1 MDARTRARKLAAIRA
16 GKCLFAEVLRGTVV
30 VGPTAAVVPEA
41 IVTVT
46 EDSGA
51 TVTVRIV
58 VLLGKFSRDGVDY
71 TTAIF
76 TRSR

>member
-46 EDSGA
+46 QDSGA
-51 TVTVRIV
+51 ASKVRIIV
-58 VLLGKFSRDGVDY
+58 VLGKFSREGVDY
-71 TTAIF
+71 ATAIF